1 MRKRLIAAG
10 TALTLAGALGTFGS
24 AGIALAGED
33 VPAPVTETVTTP
45 AETQTVTT
53 PGPTQTVTSPTKT
66 VTVKTKAPSSS
77 GGGSSNSTSSSSPS
91 RAVSI
96 VPTASTT
103 PSSDTGTVPVGGVQ
117 AGAGGTAGQNAS
129 PLLMALALG
138 MLMLGLTIGG
148 TALKRRSAER

>member
-1 MRKRLIAAG
+1 MRLRLIAAG

-24 AGIALAGED
+24 AGIALAGE
-33 VPAPVTETVTTP
+33 AVTETVTTP

-53 PGPTQTVTSPTKT
+53 PSPTQTVTVPGPTKT

-77 GGGSSNSTSSSSPS
+77 SGSNSSSSSPS

-96 VPTASTT
+96 VPTSSATT
-103 PSSDTGTVPVGGVQ
+103 SQTADTGTVPVGGVQ